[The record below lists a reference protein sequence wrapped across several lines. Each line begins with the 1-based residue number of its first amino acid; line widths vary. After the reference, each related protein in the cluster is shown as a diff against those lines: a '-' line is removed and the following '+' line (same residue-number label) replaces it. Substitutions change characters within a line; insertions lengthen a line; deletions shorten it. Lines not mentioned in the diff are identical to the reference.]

1 MNRDCGKIPPRRC
14 NAEVLDEFMMG
25 GDLLV
30 APVMEKGAV
39 ARKVVIPPGKWK
51 ADDGQVYDGPTT
63 IKVSA
68 PLSRLPYF
76 VKQTV
81 VMSAQAPLAQ

>member
-1 MNRDCGKIPPRRC
+1 M
-14 NAEVLDEFMMG
+14 AH
-25 GDLLV
+25 
-30 APVMEKGAV
+30 GAMS
-39 ARKVVIPPGKWK
+39 RKVVIPPGKWK

-76 VKQTV
+76 VKH
-81 VMSAQAPLAQ
+81 SFAAN

>member
-1 MNRDCGKIPPRRC
+1 
-14 NAEVLDEFMMG
+14 MMG
-25 GDLLV
+25 DDLLV

-76 VKQTV
+76 VKHSFAV
-81 VMSAQAPLAQ
+81 N